1 MTARASIPPRSAPR
15 RDVRLGAVS
24 RRSPG
29 KGSTPAGRTTLVAR
43 AYASIRR
50 RILDNVYPPGHQVL
64 EQALA
69 EELGISR
76 TPVREALVRL
86 AEEGL
91 VEVVPRHGMRV
102 LPVSPVDM
110 AEIYTVLA
118 ALESAA
124 AEIVA
129 SRHPSEDDL
138 RPLMKATRDMEGALK
153 RDDLDA
159 WADADE
165 RFHQTLVALAGN
177 RMLTQTVANFW
188 DRAHRARMVTLRMRP
203 KPVNSTHEHMALV
216 ERLRAGDAVGAVEAN
231 RAHRSRASRE
241 LLALF
246 ERLRLQ
252 HL

>member
-1 MTARASIPPRSAPR
+1 VTQ
-15 RDVRLGAVS
+15 
-24 RRSPG
+24 
-29 KGSTPAGRTTLVAR
+29 

-76 TPVREALVRL
+76 TPMREALVRL

-110 AEIYTVLA
+110 AEIYTVLT

-124 AEIVA
+124 AEMVA
-129 SRHPSEDDL
+129 SRRPSEDEL
-138 RPLMKATRDMEGALK
+138 RPLMRATRDMEAALK

-159 WADADE
+159 WAGADE

-203 KPVNSTHEHMALV
+203 KPMDSTHEHMALV
-216 ERLRAGDAVGAVEAN
+216 ERLRAGDVVGAVEAN

-252 HL
+252 QL

>member
-1 MTARASIPPRSAPR
+1 VTQ
-15 RDVRLGAVS
+15 
-24 RRSPG
+24 
-29 KGSTPAGRTTLVAR
+29 

-50 RILDNVYPPGHQVL
+50 RIFDNVYPPGHQVL

-76 TPVREALVRL
+76 TPLREALVRL

-110 AEIYTVLA
+110 AEIYTVLT
-118 ALESAA
+118 ALECVA

-129 SRHPSEDDL
+129 SRRPSEDEL

-159 WADADE
+159 WAEADE

-203 KPVNSTHEHMALV
+203 KPIDSTHEHMALV

>member
-1 MTARASIPPRSAPR
+1 MTQ
-15 RDVRLGAVS
+15 
-24 RRSPG
+24 
-29 KGSTPAGRTTLVAR
+29 

-50 RILDNVYPPGHQVL
+50 RIFDNVYPPGHQVL

-76 TPVREALVRL
+76 TPLREALVRL

-110 AEIYTVLA
+110 AEIYTVLT
-118 ALESAA
+118 ALECVA

-129 SRHPSEDDL
+129 SRRPSEDEL

-203 KPVNSTHEHMALV
+203 KPLNSTHEHMALV
-216 ERLRAGDAVGAVEAN
+216 ERLRAGDAVGAVKAN

>member
-1 MTARASIPPRSAPR
+1 MTQ
-15 RDVRLGAVS
+15 
-24 RRSPG
+24 
-29 KGSTPAGRTTLVAR
+29 

-76 TPVREALVRL
+76 TPLREALVRL

-110 AEIYTVLA
+110 AEIYTVLT
-118 ALESAA
+118 ALECVA

-129 SRHPSEDDL
+129 SRRPSEDEL

-159 WADADE
+159 WAEADE

-203 KPVNSTHEHMALV
+203 KPIDSTHEHMALV

-252 HL
+252 HF

>member
-1 MTARASIPPRSAPR
+1 VTQ
-15 RDVRLGAVS
+15 
-24 RRSPG
+24 
-29 KGSTPAGRTTLVAR
+29 

-76 TPVREALVRL
+76 TPMREALVRL

-110 AEIYTVLA
+110 AEIYTVLT

-124 AEIVA
+124 AEMVA
-129 SRHPSEDDL
+129 SRRPSEDEL
-138 RPLMKATRDMEGALK
+138 RPLMRATRDMEAALE
-153 RDDLDA
+153 RDDLDD
-159 WADADE
+159 WAGADE

-203 KPVNSTHEHMALV
+203 KPMDSTHEHMALV
-216 ERLRAGDAVGAVEAN
+216 ERLRAGDVVGAVEAN

-252 HL
+252 QL

>member
-1 MTARASIPPRSAPR
+1 VTQ
-15 RDVRLGAVS
+15 
-24 RRSPG
+24 
-29 KGSTPAGRTTLVAR
+29 

-50 RILDNVYPPGHQVL
+50 RILDNVYPAGHQVL

-76 TPVREALVRL
+76 TPLREALVRL

-110 AEIYTVLA
+110 AEIYTVLT
-118 ALESAA
+118 ALECVA

-129 SRHPSEDDL
+129 SRRPSEDEL

-159 WADADE
+159 WAEADE

-203 KPVNSTHEHMALV
+203 KPIDSTHEHMALV

>member
-1 MTARASIPPRSAPR
+1 
-15 RDVRLGAVS
+15 
-24 RRSPG
+24 
-29 KGSTPAGRTTLVAR
+29 
-43 AYASIRR
+43 
-50 RILDNVYPPGHQVL
+50 
-64 EQALA
+64 
-69 EELGISR
+69 
-76 TPVREALVRL
+76 
-86 AEEGL
+86 
-91 VEVVPRHGMRV
+91 MRV

-110 AEIYTVLA
+110 AEIYTVLT

-129 SRHPSEDDL
+129 SRHPSEDEL

-153 RDDLDA
+153 RNDLDA

-203 KPVNSTHEHMALV
+203 KPLNSTHEHMALV
-216 ERLRAGDAVGAVEAN
+216 ERLRAGDAVGAVKAN

>member
-1 MTARASIPPRSAPR
+1 MTQ
-15 RDVRLGAVS
+15 
-24 RRSPG
+24 
-29 KGSTPAGRTTLVAR
+29 
-43 AYASIRR
+43 AYALIRR
-50 RILDNVYPPGHQVL
+50 RILDNLYPPGHQVL

-76 TPVREALVRL
+76 TPLREALVRL

-110 AEIYTVLA
+110 AEIYTVLT
-118 ALESAA
+118 ALEGVA
-124 AEIVA
+124 AEMVA
-129 SRHPSEDDL
+129 SRRPSEDEL

-159 WADADE
+159 WAEADE

-203 KPVNSTHEHMALV
+203 KPINSTHEHMALV
-216 ERLRAGDAVGAVEAN
+216 ERLRAGDALGAVQAN

-241 LLALF
+241 LLTLF